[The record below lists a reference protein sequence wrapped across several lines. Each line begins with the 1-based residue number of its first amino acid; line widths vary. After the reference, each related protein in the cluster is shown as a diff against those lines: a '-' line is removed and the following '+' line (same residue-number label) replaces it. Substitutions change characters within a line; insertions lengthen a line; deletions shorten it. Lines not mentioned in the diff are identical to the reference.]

1 MSWQVPE
8 VSRPGAGSR
17 VPREG
22 GSCPAA
28 RSWDWQCQGCCGS
41 KGTRLCKHGVICGVT
56 GEPGLLL
63 AHCSGLLC
71 HAPAPGLT
79 AALGHRVWGRAD
91 IQALAVASG
100 LLSAV
105 AALMEGQKA
114 PGGRFV
120 AAWPQHRAGVLRHGH
135 AGALAHG
142 RVGASGHQRVPQI
155 GAKGSPLGDGST
167 GIWGQGTEPNVV
179 LGIPQGSLVLSLSGP
194 RSRPPAPPIPHRCH
208 LGHAPADAA
217 QPGAPCGLP
226 GAWGPLPRGLPGQ

>member
-105 AALMEGQKA
+105 AALTEGQKA
-114 PGGRFV
+114 PGGRFG

-142 RVGASGHQRVPQI
+142 HVGALAHR
-155 GAKGSPLGDGST
+155 
-167 GIWGQGTEPNVV
+167 GISMCHR
-179 LGIPQGSLVLSLSGP
+179 LGP
-194 RSRPPAPPIPHRCH
+194 RAAPWVT
-208 LGHAPADAA
+208 AA
-217 QPGAPCGLP
+217 QEFGDRALSPTWFLEFPTAPWC
-226 GAWGPLPRGLPGQ
+226 